1 MRKKINK
8 KNIESLLKIEK
19 KQDNLKEKDKIKEEL
34 EYDSDIFDEETT
46 YFPLNDTYLLEND
59 SLEDIETDNP
69 LDYSSVPSYIE
80 EDDIEQSYSPNRRD
94 NQEKA
99 IDAINLYMKEMG
111 SIDLLV
117 REDEIYLATNMEQSV
132 QKIISYLSHIPLI
145 IDHIINQYTK
155 ALEDAKV
162 IQNDKPNLPIHQLI
176 RFNFIINTSKNY
188 IEKKENDEEIIEEEL
203 EDEIDG
209 VAEEELIHTYN
220 LIESLYQL
228 FKNNDPQKYIKGAQI
243 FSNFKFNAQQ
253 RFNLIQKLQTTEQ
266 QINPFMKSI
275 RDLLIKRG
283 QVNKEFFLAH
293 LHNKEITESLL
304 LSLQQQYP
312 YITQNLIEKVMEYG
326 KDLQKILQI
335 NNINNLE
342 SFYEDYNNIIQYEDQ
357 YNLSKQ
363 KMVSANLRLV
373 ISFARKYNRRH
384 VQLQFLDLVQEG
396 NIGLIKAVDKFDYK
410 LGYKFSTYAT
420 WWVRQSISR
429 AVADQGRSI
438 RIPVHMIETINKL
451 KRITRSMLQD
461 GETSPSTEYLSNKL
475 NMSEKKIKNI
485 ISVSK
490 DPISTESKIGDEDNS
505 CLADFIPDN
514 KSDIPI
520 TNAERKNLIKAI
532 KESLDLLS
540 PREAKVI
547 KMRFGIDVNNDY
559 TLEEVGEQ
567 FSITRERV
575 RQIEAKAISKLKDNS
590 KLFNEFLLSGKKF

>member
-1 MRKKINK
+1 
-8 KNIESLLKIEK
+8 
-19 KQDNLKEKDKIKEEL
+19 
-34 EYDSDIFDEETT
+34 
-46 YFPLNDTYLLEND
+46 
-59 SLEDIETDNP
+59 
-69 LDYSSVPSYIE
+69 
-80 EDDIEQSYSPNRRD
+80 
-94 NQEKA
+94 
-99 IDAINLYMKEMG
+99 
-111 SIDLLV
+111 
-117 REDEIYLATNMEQSV
+117 
-132 QKIISYLSHIPLI
+132 
-145 IDHIINQYTK
+145 
-155 ALEDAKV
+155 
-162 IQNDKPNLPIHQLI
+162 
-176 RFNFIINTSKNY
+176 
-188 IEKKENDEEIIEEEL
+188 
-203 EDEIDG
+203 
-209 VAEEELIHTYN
+209 
-220 LIESLYQL
+220 
-228 FKNNDPQKYIKGAQI
+228 
-243 FSNFKFNAQQ
+243 
-253 RFNLIQKLQTTEQ
+253 
-266 QINPFMKSI
+266 MKSI